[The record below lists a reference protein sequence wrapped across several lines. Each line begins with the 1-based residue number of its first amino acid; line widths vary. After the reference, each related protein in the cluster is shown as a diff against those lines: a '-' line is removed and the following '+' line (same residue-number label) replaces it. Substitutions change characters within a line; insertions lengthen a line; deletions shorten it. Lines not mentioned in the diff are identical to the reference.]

1 MSKQDPKV
9 KKSPP
14 RGAEALSKIDSVGAK
29 TEQPSVAIQHIP
41 ISRIKANPSN
51 PRVMRD
57 EKFAKLKKSLTD
69 FPDMLN
75 YRTLVAVTDGD
86 HYMVL
91 GGNMRLRAMQDLGI
105 KTAPV
110 MLADHWTEEQRR
122 EFIIKD
128 NVGYGEWNYDDLA
141 NEWDAGDLD
150 DWGLD
155 LPFLG
160 HEVNNMTENDLDM
173 SEEFDPV
180 GVPAG
185 QQRVVFIFD
194 GPKEAESWLKREPS
208 LQVKKAGTAWTVNL
222 STRYT

>member
-14 RGAEALSKIDSVGAK
+14 RGAEAPSKIESVGAK
-29 TEQPSVAIQHIP
+29 PEQPSVAVQQIP
-41 ISRIKANPSN
+41 LSRIKANPSN

-57 EKFAKLKKSLTD
+57 EKFAKLKKSIQD

-75 YRTLVAVTDGD
+75 YRTLVAVTDTDGKF
-86 HYMVL
+86 MVL

-128 NVGYGEWNYDDLA
+128 NVGFGEHDWDQLA
-141 NEWDAGDLD
+141 NEWNADDLS

-155 LPFLG
+155 LPVAQDFTNKEVDTDGFGDEVVIKLHYSEADHAKVRDALSRVASTPEQAVWKLLG
-160 HEVNNMTENDLDM
+160 
-173 SEEFDPV
+173 
-180 GVPAG
+180 
-185 QQRVVFIFD
+185 
-194 GPKEAESWLKREPS
+194 LK
-208 LQVKKAGTAWTVNL
+208 
-222 STRYT
+222 